1 MIGHALRRAWLVSGF
16 GLESGLGLGL
26 GLGFHGAQAHG
37 WLGAL
42 RLQLLLEGLLD
53 LQPYVIGDATVCD
66 AACNPT

>member
-1 MIGHALRRAWLVSGF
+1 MARRRTWL
-16 GLESGLGLGL
+16 GLGLGWGL
-26 GLGFHGAQAHG
+26 GWGFGLGFHGAQAHG

-53 LQPYVIGDATVCD
+53 LQPYVMGEATVCD